1 MDEEPDPGPSNFEN
15 AVDDEDATDPL
26 ALLRSLPEPP
36 TTCQVCVVG
45 AGPAGLMLAANL
57 ARYGID
63 VEVVDDRADQTP
75 VGRYVSVYTI
85 LPRSFYPALELSFS
99 FSSCQI
105 PCLHSYLFTLYFYKM
120 SILKHSLFSSIFIYP
135 SSISPILSFFIM
147 SVSLF

>member
-1 MDEEPDPGPSNFEN
+1 MDEEPDPGPSNYEN
-15 AVDDEDATDPL
+15 VADDEDATDPL

-75 VGRYVSVYTI
+75 VGRYVSMHDI
-85 LPRSFYPALELSFS
+85 FSRSFYPF
-99 FSSCQI
+99 FYSCHI
-105 PCLHSYLFTLYFYKM
+105 LCLHM
-120 SILKHSLFSSIFIYP
+120 NSLEIV
-135 SSISPILSFFIM
+135 M
-147 SVSLF
+147 R

>member
-1 MDEEPDPGPSNFEN
+1 MAPGVVSPASNSRNQSPNRMDEEPDPGPSNFET

-75 VGRYVSVYTI
+75 VGR
-85 LPRSFYPALELSFS
+85 
-99 FSSCQI
+99 
-105 PCLHSYLFTLYFYKM
+105 
-120 SILKHSLFSSIFIYP
+120 
-135 SSISPILSFFIM
+135 
-147 SVSLF
+147 

>member
-1 MDEEPDPGPSNFEN
+1 MDEEPDPGPSNFET

-75 VGRYVSVYTI
+75 VGRYVFSIYTV
-85 LPRSFYPALELSFS
+85 LP
-99 FSSCQI
+99 
-105 PCLHSYLFTLYFYKM
+105 
-120 SILKHSLFSSIFIYP
+120 
-135 SSISPILSFFIM
+135 
-147 SVSLF
+147 